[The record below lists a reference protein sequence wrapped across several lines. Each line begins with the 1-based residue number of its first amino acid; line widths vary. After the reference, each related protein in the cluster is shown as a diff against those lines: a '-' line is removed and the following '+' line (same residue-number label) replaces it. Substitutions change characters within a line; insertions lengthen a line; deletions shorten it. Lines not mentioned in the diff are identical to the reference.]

1 MAHSTLLY
9 LIVEAVCYLV
19 PDDDADAAVV
29 QALDDGQ
36 ELQKQV
42 LRGATGAQQDNLS
55 NRTKR
60 RDRKINVVPT
70 N

>member
-42 LRGATGAQQDNLS
+42 LRGGATGAQPEIGRTDGCMDGQSNL
-55 NRTKR
+55 
-60 RDRKINVVPT
+60 
-70 N
+70 